1 MHYISDMKDTK
12 YNAIINLRVT
22 EKMKSDL
29 TRVAKLTKRKPSDV
43 IRNIVEE
50 WLQA

>member
-1 MHYISDMKDTK
+1 MKEPK
-12 YNAIINLRVT
+12 YSAMINLRVT
-22 EKMKSDL
+22 EKMKNEV
-29 TRVAKLTKRKPSDV
+29 TRVAKLSKRKPSDV